1 MNKTMINNRYYI
13 KNKNKIEF
21 VKKLADARLRGHE
34 VIKIKTE
41 KQVRSSADRDHYSYQ
56 RYKHHETS
64 VEFLYVALLEI
75 TYQ

>member
-41 KQVRSSADRDHYSYQ
+41 KKCDQAQ
-56 RYKHHETS
+56 I
-64 VEFLYVALLEI
+64 EI
-75 TYQ
+75 IIPINAINIMKRVLSFYMSHC